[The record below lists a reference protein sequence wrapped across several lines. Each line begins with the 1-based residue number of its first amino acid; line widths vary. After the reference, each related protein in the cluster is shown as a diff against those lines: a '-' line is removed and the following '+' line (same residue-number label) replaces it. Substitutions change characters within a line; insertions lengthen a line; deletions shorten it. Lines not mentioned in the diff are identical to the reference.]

1 MRDIGFN
8 NYSGYS
14 NTLAEY
20 NFGNFFRPY
29 TVILMLAVWLIIP
42 TALTTGAASAAT
54 IGNQDHLPIME
65 RNVGVSRKGSTKR
78 PRGVED
84 QAIVNGWPLYRTN
97 RGQEAFNHAMA
108 TLRATDRPAPGAGA
122 FKGCSN
128 LECNILLPTI
138 KRDGWLPSGRI
149 WISPNQYVLITHSP
163 RRSRKKKTRRNSSKR
178 MKYFVFHEFQ
188 NSTHNTDPYDTI
200 SAHKFSVYVSF
211 YMGKRRIDARGNQF
225 VVVVQVAPYDARSI
239 HASNKNSAGP
249 GIEVAK
255 NTAGRLE
262 PLQGA
267 AGILVATMVK
277 NRMPKL
283 RVVNH
288 RGNEGRPMLRAY
300 KRRLAALKNRPAAP
314 TVRLPFVP
322 AKRVRVASVG
332 GGLGELIARPGI
344 SPAGNTRLA
353 YYNPRNDKNG
363 RNVKIVKNDPIAKH
377 LAELAKAESKQVVP
391 TAVPPSAP
399 VLPVRYSMSP
409 LAIYLKANLMTMK
422 EVPRFARFIP
432 PTVSAVLED
441 MHEPGIVYLLDK
453 RHNVLGKIY
462 GQSENGAVVKD
473 IYVYAPIGPETQQA
487 TLFKLRV
494 ENLESALMASLAPVA
509 DAQTEPRLIARPT
522 LVSKPASPPEPLLIQ
537 PPTRVLS
544 RG

>member
-1 MRDIGFN
+1 MRNIGFKN
-8 NYSGYS
+8 ISGSLGLRAKYSLSTFFHAGAVMMA
-14 NTLAEY
+14 LA
-20 NFGNFFRPY
+20 
-29 TVILMLAVWLIIP
+29 LMLSIP
-42 TALTTGAASAAT
+42 TSLTTGAASAAT
-54 IGNQDHLPIME
+54 IGNQNHLPIME

-108 TLRATDRPAPGAGA
+108 TLRATDRPAPGKGA

-128 LECNILLPTI
+128 LDCNILLPAI
-138 KRDGWLPSGRI
+138 DRDGWLASGRI

-178 MKYFVFHEFQ
+178 MKFFVFHEFQ

-225 VVVVQVAPYDARSI
+225 VTVVQVAPYDARSI

-322 AKRVRVASVG
+322 AKRARVASVG

-344 SPAGNTRLA
+344 SPRGSTGFALA
-353 YYNPRNDKNG
+353 VRKNAPV
-363 RNVKIVKNDPIAKH
+363 VKVKMAAAKPPVQ
-377 LAELAKAESKQVVP
+377 KVMP
-391 TAVPPSAP
+391 TISP
-399 VLPVRYSMSP
+399 VLPVRLSVSP
-409 LAIYLKANLMTMK
+409 LATYLKKNLLVMK
-422 EVPRFARFIP
+422 KAPQFVNIIP
-432 PTVSAVLED
+432 KDVIAVLED
-441 MHEPGIVYLLDK
+441 WHEPGIVYLLDA

-462 GQSENGAVVKD
+462 ARSDNGVTLKD
-473 IYVYAPIGPETQQA
+473 IYVYAPIGQA
-487 TLFKLRV
+487 TKHKRLFKLRIDQPEV
-494 ENLESALMASLAPVA
+494 DQIATLISKTATLPK
-509 DAQTEPRLIARPT
+509 PRLIARPT
-522 LVSKPASPPEPLLIQ
+522 LVSKPVSPPEPLLIQ